1 MSKIHFIT
9 FYSQGAPYDNGLD
22 LSATEN
28 NVRNKIKDYVDTF
41 TAYHPKDIAD
51 DPEFAWSIQ
60 DWSKIDKKYER
71 SPEGWWSPKMN
82 QFVDINAGCDKTGF
96 YAWKVACIIKKMRE
110 IPDGDIVY
118 YHDGNFDKEL
128 DFRFTKYPYYEG
140 KATWRTLIPQILA
153 KINVDIFI
161 PWEQNS
167 NCQLIRQFSKRQ
179 TFEKLAEF
187 TEYYTKYNCLWAGL
201 IIMRKSN
208 FSKMF
213 LDDMV
218 IALKDIEC
226 ISNYP
231 EDNSPDLQWHT
242 WDQPVWTIIAR
253 KYIKENKL
261 PQNWPYFYIS
271 CRVFSPERIIPADHV
286 K

>member
-1 MSKIHFIT
+1 MAKIHFIT

-28 NVRNKIKDYVDTF
+28 NVRTKIQDYVDTF
-41 TAYHPKDIAD
+41 TAYHPKDFAN

-60 DWSKIDKKYER
+60 DWSNIDHKYTR
-71 SPEGWWSPKMN
+71 HPAGWWSPLFNKYI
-82 QFVDINAGCDKTGF
+82 DINTGCDKTGF
-96 YAWKVACIIKKMRE
+96 FAWKAACIIKKMRE

-118 YHDGNFDKEL
+118 YHDGNFDKEI

-140 KATWRTLIPQILA
+140 KKSWRKLIPYILNTI
-153 KINVDIFI
+153 KSDIFI

-167 NCQLIRQFSKRQ
+167 NCQLIRQFSRRQ
-179 TFEKLAEF
+179 TFENIAEF
-187 TEYYTKYNCLWAGL
+187 TDYYTKYNCLWAGL
-201 IIMRKSN
+201 IVIRKSE

-213 LDDMV
+213 LDDIV
-218 IALKDIEC
+218 IALKNIDN

-231 EDNSPDLQWHT
+231 PDDSPELQWHT
-242 WDQPVWTIIAR
+242 WDQPVWTILAR

-261 PQNWPYFYIS
+261 PLNWPYFYIS
-271 CRVFSPERIIPADHV
+271 CRVFSFERIHPADHV